1 MAGQPLQAGVV
12 VRLPKSLSIA
22 FAGGKIALPAQDANG
37 AVEGLVVHSAVL
49 GEGKVLS
56 VDSLH
61 FSVDPVIGVPR
72 PYEVTTVL
80 DLSKTMLLV

>member
-56 VDSLH
+56 VDSH
-61 FSVDPVIGVPR
+61 FSVDPVIGVPW